1 MDQQKFGPFLSEIR
15 KKKGLTQT
23 ELAKMLSVSTA
34 AVSKWERGLC
44 LPDISKLEDIA
55 QALDIS
61 LLEVLKSELIK
72 EEQIQTTEVNMIC
85 SDTVIA
91 AVHQQ
96 RRKLVRLIMTVTA
109 VVLLALCMHFFPVW
123 RVVQVCSPSYYETGE
138 ISMLFYIGN
147 EEDRNIAEKVLI
159 RAEEA
164 FSTLGLTSE
173 EAEERF
179 GLLARYCSK
188 VREHVDIVAE
198 KHELELWSAR
208 FYGSEGYMWVYYSQE
223 DFDSEG
229 NRVSGSR
236 RIPSLWR
243 LEKNEEGIW
252 DVVYIKEHP

>member
-1 MDQQKFGPFLSEIR
+1 MDQEKFGPFLSEVR
-15 KKKGLTQT
+15 KKKGLTQS
-23 ELAKMLSVSTA
+23 ELAKILSVSTA
-34 AVSKWERGLC
+34 AVSKWERSLC
-44 LPDISKLEDIA
+44 LPDITKLEDIA
-55 QALDIS
+55 NALDIS
-61 LLEVLKSELIK
+61 LLEVLKSELI
-72 EEQIQTTEVNMIC
+72 ESEQIQTIEANTIC
-85 SDTVIA
+85 TDTVTA

-96 RRKLVRLIMTVTA
+96 RRKLVRLIALVMSVG
-109 VVLLALCMHFFPVW
+109 LIALCMHFFPAW
-123 RVVQVCSPSYYETGE
+123 RVVQVWSPSYYETGE

-147 EEDRNIAEKVLI
+147 EEDRSIAEKVLI

-164 FSTLGLTSE
+164 FSTLGLTAE
-173 EAEERF
+173 EAGERF
-179 GLLARYCSK
+179 GLLARYCNK
-188 VREHVDIVAE
+188 VRENVDIVSE

-229 NRVSGSR
+229 NRVSGSW